1 MQDQLIYVPYSS
13 QHLLPKLLLMHGV
26 YADHNLF
33 AALITIGEPAF
44 RKLCDHYYAPLFS
57 LCLLKLRQNEAA
69 QELVMDCLLL
79 LWNQREQVAQLE
91 QPEQWL
97 FQTAHKLAAAARRR
111 LSQKR
116 ESYPLQQDPVL
127 PAEAAFLRK
136 LEHRDVRLLFDQAL
150 ARLTP
155 QQQAILQLTLQ
166 GVNRKMIAAQLSI
179 SEKTVRNHITSSFRR
194 LRWLL
199 WELYQSR

>member
-1 MQDQLIYVPYSS
+1 
-13 QHLLPKLLLMHGV
+13 MHGV
-26 YADHNLF
+26 YADNSLF
-33 AALITIGEPAF
+33 TALVTNGEPAF
-44 RKLCDHYYAPLFS
+44 RKLCDHYYASLFS
-57 LCLLKLRQNEAA
+57 LCLLKVRHNEAA

-91 QPEQWL
+91 YPEQWL

-116 ESYPLQQDPVL
+116 EHYPLPQESAL
-127 PAEAAFLRK
+127 PAETAFLLK

-155 QQQAILQLTLQ
+155 QQQSILQLTLQ
-166 GVNRKMIAAQLSI
+166 GVNRKEIAAQLDI

-199 WELYQSR
+199 WEIYQSQ